1 MSEASKKDD
10 KAEKA
15 DGEKAAAGGGLVAKL
30 IPAVL
35 ALLIGGG
42 GGFFA
47 ARQFLAPAP
56 EKAAK
61 GAHAN
66 ADGGEGGGESG
77 EEATD
82 AEGEGADE
90 HGDDATDEEGEASAE
105 GESEEA
111 AEAEGGGGE
120 HGGGGAPVSKFVA
133 LDPFIVNLVA
143 DDYARYLK
151 VRIELEPDK
160 AKTRSEIEGSLPQ
173 VRDATIALL
182 SSKQFQDVTSFEGKA
197 LLKQDLMDRINGML
211 KKGRVKSVL
220 FTEFVVQ

>member
-1 MSEASKKDD
+1 MADATKKDD
-10 KAEKA
+10 KADAEKA
-15 DGEKAAAGGGLVAKL
+15 PAGGGLMGKL
-30 IPAVL
+30 IPAVA
-35 ALLIGGG
+35 ALLLGGG

-47 ARQFLAPAP
+47 AKQFLAAP
-56 EKAAK
+56 SEKAAK
-61 GAHAN
+61 GAHGGDAAEDGEHAAEEGDAAHGADAEAGDEEHAS
-66 ADGGEGGGESG
+66 ADG
-77 EEATD
+77 
-82 AEGEGADE
+82 
-90 HGDDATDEEGEASAE
+90 EEGEADAE
-105 GESEEA
+105 AEA
-111 AEAEGGGGE
+111 GAEGGGGG
-120 HGGGGAPVSKFVA
+120 HGGAGAPASKYVA

-160 AKTRSEIEGSLPQ
+160 AKTRAELEGSLPQ

-197 LLKQDLMDRINGML
+197 LLKQDLMERINGML

>member
-1 MSEASKKDD
+1 MSDASKKDEKAD

-15 DGEKAAAGGGLVAKL
+15 DGDKPAAGGGLLAKL

-35 ALLIGGG
+35 ALVIGGG

-47 ARQFLAPAP
+47 ARHFLAAAP

-66 ADGGEGGGESG
+66 AEAESTPGEHG
-77 EEATD
+77 EEASEADADAAATD
-82 AEGEGADE
+82 EPAEEEGAD
-90 HGDDATDEEGEASAE
+90 
-105 GESEEA
+105 
-111 AEAEGGGGE
+111 AEAEAGAEGAGGE
-120 HGGGGAPVSKFVA
+120 HGAAGAPASKYLA

-160 AKTRSEIEGSLPQ
+160 AKTRAEIEGSLPQ

-197 LLKQDLMDRINGML
+197 LLKQDLMERINGML